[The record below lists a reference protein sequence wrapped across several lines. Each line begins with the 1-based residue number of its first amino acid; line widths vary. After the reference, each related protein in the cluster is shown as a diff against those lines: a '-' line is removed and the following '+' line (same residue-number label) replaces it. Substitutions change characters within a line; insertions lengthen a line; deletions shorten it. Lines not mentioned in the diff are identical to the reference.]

1 MYMTVHALKETCGA
15 CCIPGGLG
23 SCEREVPAKL
33 MSGCI
38 PKQRFACML
47 PACGAAVSPHSM
59 CKYVNT
65 LEQACDDCPAMHCI
79 KLCHCLPVH
88 IYVLRGLFNSCGS
101 AWL

>member
-23 SCEREVPAKL
+23 LCEREVPAKL

-38 PKQRFACML
+38 PQQRFPCIL
-47 PACGAAVSPHSM
+47 PTYEAAVLS
-59 CKYVNT
+59 CKYIAT
-65 LEQACDDCPAMHCI
+65 LKQACDDCPAVHCI
-79 KLCHCLPVH
+79 KLCQCIH
-88 IYVLRGLFNSCGS
+88 IHLYLLHRLFNSCGL